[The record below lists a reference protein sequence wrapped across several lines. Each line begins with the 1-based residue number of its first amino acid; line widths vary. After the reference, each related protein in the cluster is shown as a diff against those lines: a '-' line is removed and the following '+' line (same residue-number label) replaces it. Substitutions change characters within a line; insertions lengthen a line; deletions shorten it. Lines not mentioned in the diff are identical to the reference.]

1 MRLLILVAVMLA
13 GCASHRVAAVPAV
26 HPNEQHVIA
35 ETQRF
40 ASLLGVHVRAVIT
53 TTVYMVPASHPN
65 YPGEKVPAA
74 GWFKDGRVMFYRP
87 VIQARDQ
94 AYGMRLAAHEAC
106 HAIHHDEAEADEC
119 AAGLLA
125 PTDPAHP

>member
-1 MRLLILVAVMLA
+1 MLM
-13 GCASHRVAAVPAV
+13 GCASHRVATVSAA
-26 HPNEQHVIA
+26 HPNETHAIM

-40 ASLLGVHVRAVIT
+40 AALLGVHVSAVIT
-53 TTVYMVPASHPN
+53 TTVYLVPASHPD

-74 GWFKDGRVMFYRP
+74 GWYKDGRVMFYRP

-94 AYGMRLAAHEAC
+94 AYGTRLAAHEAC

-125 PTDPAHP
+125 PTGPARP